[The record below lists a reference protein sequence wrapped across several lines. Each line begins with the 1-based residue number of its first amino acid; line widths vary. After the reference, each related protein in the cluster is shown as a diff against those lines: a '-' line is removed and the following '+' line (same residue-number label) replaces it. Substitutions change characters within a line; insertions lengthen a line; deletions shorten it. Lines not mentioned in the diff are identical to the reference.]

1 VSGLS
6 SSKKEAIASVIV
18 NKSNYS
24 CLIYK
29 FTAMKKIISTPNA
42 PKAIG
47 PYSQAVLVDNTLY
60 CSGQIAINPK
70 NGVLNNANITTETN
84 QIMQNL
90 EAVLSEAEMNF
101 DNVVKCSIFLKDMK
115 QYTDVNKVYAEYFNE
130 NPPAREAVEVSVLPR
145 NVNIEISLI
154 AVK

>member
-1 VSGLS
+1 
-6 SSKKEAIASVIV
+6 
-18 NKSNYS
+18 
-24 CLIYK
+24 
-29 FTAMKKIISTPNA
+29 MKKIISTNNA

-47 PYSQAVLVDNTLY
+47 PYSQAVLAGNTLY

-70 NGVLNNANITTETN
+70 SGALNTANITTETN
-84 QIMQNL
+84 QVMQNL

-115 QYTDVNKVYAEYFNE
+115 QYTDVNKVYVEYFGD
-130 NPPAREAVEVSVLPR
+130 NPPAREVVEVSVLPR

-154 AVK
+154 AIK

>member
-1 VSGLS
+1 
-6 SSKKEAIASVIV
+6 
-18 NKSNYS
+18 
-24 CLIYK
+24 
-29 FTAMKKIISTPNA
+29 MKKIISTNNA

-47 PYSQAVLVDNTLY
+47 PYSQAVLAGNTLY

-70 NGVLNNANITTETN
+70 SGALNTANITTETN
-84 QIMQNL
+84 QVMQNL

-115 QYTDVNKVYAEYFNE
+115 QYTDVNKVYAEYFND

-154 AVK
+154 AVKWKEKVF

>member
-1 VSGLS
+1 
-6 SSKKEAIASVIV
+6 
-18 NKSNYS
+18 
-24 CLIYK
+24 
-29 FTAMKKIISTPNA
+29 MKKIISTNNA

-47 PYSQAVLVDNTLY
+47 PYSQAVLAGNTLY

-70 NGVLNNANITTETN
+70 SGALNTANISTETN
-84 QIMQNL
+84 QVMQNL

-115 QYTDVNKVYAEYFNE
+115 QYTDVNKVYVEYFGN

-154 AVK
+154 AIK

>member
-1 VSGLS
+1 
-6 SSKKEAIASVIV
+6 
-18 NKSNYS
+18 
-24 CLIYK
+24 
-29 FTAMKKIISTPNA
+29 MKKIISTNNA

-47 PYSQAVLVDNTLY
+47 PYSQAVLAGNTLY

-70 NGVLNNANITTETN
+70 SGALNTANITTETN
-84 QIMQNL
+84 QVMQNL
-90 EAVLSEAEMNF
+90 EAILSEAEMNF

-115 QYTDVNKVYAEYFNE
+115 QYTDVNKVYVEYFGD

>member
-1 VSGLS
+1 M
-6 SSKKEAIASVIV
+6 
-18 NKSNYS
+18 YR
-24 CLIYK
+24 
-29 FTAMKKIISTPNA
+29 FTAMKKIISTNNA

-47 PYSQAVLVDNTLY
+47 PYSQAVLAGNTLY

-70 NGVLNNANITTETN
+70 SGALNTANITTETN
-84 QIMQNL
+84 QVMQNL

-154 AVK
+154 AVKWKEKVF

>member
-1 VSGLS
+1 
-6 SSKKEAIASVIV
+6 
-18 NKSNYS
+18 
-24 CLIYK
+24 
-29 FTAMKKIISTPNA
+29 MKKIISTNNA

-47 PYSQAVLVDNTLY
+47 PYSQAVLAGNTLY

-70 NGVLNNANITTETN
+70 SGALNTANISTETN
-84 QIMQNL
+84 QVMQNL
-90 EAVLSEAEMNF
+90 EAVLSEAKMNF

-115 QYTDVNKVYAEYFNE
+115 QYTDVNKVYEEYFGD

-154 AVK
+154 AIK

>member
-1 VSGLS
+1 
-6 SSKKEAIASVIV
+6 
-18 NKSNYS
+18 
-24 CLIYK
+24 
-29 FTAMKKIISTPNA
+29 MKKIISTPNA
-42 PKAIG
+42 PKTIG

-70 NGVLNNANITTETN
+70 SGTLNTANITTETN
-84 QIMQNL
+84 QVMQNL

-154 AVK
+154 AIK

>member
-1 VSGLS
+1 
-6 SSKKEAIASVIV
+6 
-18 NKSNYS
+18 
-24 CLIYK
+24 
-29 FTAMKKIISTPNA
+29 MKKIISTNNA

-47 PYSQAVLVDNTLY
+47 PYSQAVLAGNTLY

-70 NGVLNNANITTETN
+70 SGALNTANITTETN
-84 QIMQNL
+84 QVMQNL

-115 QYTDVNKVYAEYFNE
+115 QYTDVNKVYAEYFGD

-154 AVK
+154 AIK

>member
-1 VSGLS
+1 M
-6 SSKKEAIASVIV
+6 
-18 NKSNYS
+18 YR
-24 CLIYK
+24 
-29 FTAMKKIISTPNA
+29 FTSMKKIISTNNA

-47 PYSQAVLVDNTLY
+47 PYSQAVLAGNTLY

-70 NGVLNNANITTETN
+70 SGALNTANISTETN
-84 QIMQNL
+84 QVMQNL
-90 EAVLSEAEMNF
+90 EAVLSEAKMNF

-115 QYTDVNKVYAEYFNE
+115 QYTDVNKVYEEYFGD

-154 AVK
+154 AIK

>member
-1 VSGLS
+1 
-6 SSKKEAIASVIV
+6 
-18 NKSNYS
+18 
-24 CLIYK
+24 
-29 FTAMKKIISTPNA
+29 MKKIISTNNA

-47 PYSQAVLVDNTLY
+47 PYSQAVLAGNTLY

-70 NGVLNNANITTETN
+70 SGELNTANISTETN
-84 QIMQNL
+84 QVMQNL
-90 EAVLSEAEMNF
+90 EAVLSEAKMNF

-115 QYTDVNKVYAEYFNE
+115 QYTDVNKVYVEYFGD

-154 AVK
+154 AIK

>member
-1 VSGLS
+1 
-6 SSKKEAIASVIV
+6 
-18 NKSNYS
+18 
-24 CLIYK
+24 
-29 FTAMKKIISTPNA
+29 MKKIISTPNA

-90 EAVLSEAEMNF
+90 EAVLSEAEMTF
-101 DNVVKCSIFLKDMK
+101 ENVVKCSIFLKNME
-115 QYTDVNKVYAEYFNE
+115 QYAEVNKVYTKYFDE
-130 NPPAREAVEVSVLPR
+130 NPPARETVEVSKLPK
-145 NVNIEISLI
+145 NVNVEISLI

>member
-1 VSGLS
+1 MSR
-6 SSKKEAIASVIV
+6 
-18 NKSNYS
+18 
-24 CLIYK
+24 
-29 FTAMKKIISTPNA
+29 FTAMKKIISTNNA

-47 PYSQAVLVDNTLY
+47 PYSQAVLTGNTLY

-70 NGVLNNANITTETN
+70 RGALNTANITTETN
-84 QIMQNL
+84 QVMQNL
-90 EAVLSEAEMNF
+90 EAVLLEAEMNF

-115 QYTDVNKVYAEYFNE
+115 QYTDVNKVYVEYFGD

-154 AVK
+154 AIK

>member
-1 VSGLS
+1 
-6 SSKKEAIASVIV
+6 
-18 NKSNYS
+18 
-24 CLIYK
+24 
-29 FTAMKKIISTPNA
+29 MKKIISTNNA

-47 PYSQAVLVDNTLY
+47 PYSQAVLAGNTLY

-70 NGVLNNANITTETN
+70 SGALNTANIFTETN
-84 QIMQNL
+84 QVMQNL
-90 EAVLSEAEMNF
+90 EAVLSEAKMNF

-115 QYTDVNKVYAEYFNE
+115 QYTDVNKVYVEYFGD

-154 AVK
+154 AIK

>member
-1 VSGLS
+1 M
-6 SSKKEAIASVIV
+6 
-18 NKSNYS
+18 YR
-24 CLIYK
+24 
-29 FTAMKKIISTPNA
+29 FTAMKKIISTNNA

-47 PYSQAVLVDNTLY
+47 PYSQAVLAGNTLY

-70 NGVLNNANITTETN
+70 SGALNTANISTETN
-84 QIMQNL
+84 QVMQNL

-115 QYTDVNKVYAEYFNE
+115 QYTDVNKVYVEYFGD

-154 AVK
+154 AIK